1 MQIVERKLYQKNKLG
16 NLFVLLYIGLNIVY
30 SIFNI
35 NMMPKAMP
43 LGIFVMSTI
52 LLLLIGFLTGTKLAN
67 YSKAW
72 SVVAVL
78 LGIFQFVR
86 LTFDVS
92 YLEANMQLIFN
103 IVLIVSGILVIV
115 GGLLTFKF
123 SMQREALLK
132 SNPEKYQ
139 SLEH

>member
-35 NMMPKAMP
+35 NMMPKASE
-43 LGIFVMSTI
+43 LGMFVMSTI
-52 LLLLIGFLTGTKLAN
+52 LLLLVGFLTGTKLTS
-67 YSKAW
+67 YSKIW
-72 SVVAVL
+72 SVVAVI

-92 YLEANMQLIFN
+92 YLEPNMIFMLN
-103 IVLIVSGILVIV
+103 IVLIASGISVII
-115 GGLLTFKF
+115 GGLITYRF
-123 SMQREALLK
+123 STQRAALLK

-139 SLEH
+139 STSH